1 MTKPNNI
8 RILVISILCAISL
21 LLGGCADSS
30 PSPSPDKDF
39 SVTMPSGSGLAVHFI
54 DVGQGDSILA
64 ESDGHYM
71 LIDAGEND
79 QAGTVVSY
87 LKAEGVTKLDYV
99 IGTHPHSDHIGGLD
113 KIIDTFPVDKVLLPP
128 VEHTTRT
135 FEDVLD
141 SIASEDLKSPNPR
154 PEIPMIWET
163 RPSPYF
169 PR

>member
-21 LLGGCADSS
+21 LLGGCTDSS
-30 PSPSPDKDF
+30 PSPSPGKDF
-39 SVTMPSGSGLAVHFI
+39 SITMPSGSGLAVHFI

-87 LKAEGVTKLDYV
+87 LKAEGVT
-99 IGTHPHSDHIGGLD
+99 
-113 KIIDTFPVDKVLLPP
+113 
-128 VEHTTRT
+128 
-135 FEDVLD
+135 
-141 SIASEDLKSPNPR
+141 
-154 PEIPMIWET
+154 
-163 RPSPYF
+163 
-169 PR
+169 

>member
-113 KIIDTFPVDKVLLPP
+113 KIIDTFPVDKV
-128 VEHTTRT
+128 HQTRARR
-135 FEDVLD
+135 FL
-141 SIASEDLKSPNPR
+141 
-154 PEIPMIWET
+154 
-163 RPSPYF
+163 
-169 PR
+169 